1 MNSFEQMGEAQL
13 AAHEGQRQIAAA
25 LADVMKK
32 AFLRVVDMISRS
44 SPGPFAL

>member
-13 AAHEGQRQIAAA
+13 LANEGQRQIAAA
-25 LADVMKK
+25 MVGAMKK
-32 AFLRVVDMISRS
+32 AFLRVIDMISRS